1 MSGMHI
7 VGPYLTTNKSKV
19 RGKRAANT
27 AAARAA
33 AAKHDGW
40 LRKQGL
46 HPDQRALA
54 SAFKGKRKIE
64 FPDLKVEENAPLS
77 NKIDGNGLAR
87 GMMVNLQK
95 ESAAVQKEIMDKA
108 ARTTMAYNKGPI
120 QYFSPEADTTN
131 IGTQS
136 RRG

>member
-33 AAKHDGW
+33 AAKHDEW

-46 HPDQRALA
+46 HPEQRALA

-87 GMMVNLQK
+87 GMMANLHK

-108 ARTTMAYNKGPI
+108 SRCMPLFNKGGM
-120 QYFSPEADTTN
+120 QYATPDTDM
-131 IGTQS
+131 TQVGSKS